1 MTTDNYMQLFV
12 EALAQLQK
20 DHRFLDKKKA
30 ISDGNPRKPKLTM
43 VDSHYFQIIPAL
55 IYNFER
61 IVEEIED
68 GGEPFDTDVMLAQT
82 VIKVN
87 AR

>member
-1 MTTDNYMQLFV
+1 MTTQPYMQLFID
-12 EALAQLQK
+12 AIAQLQK

-30 ISDGNPRKPKLTM
+30 ISDSNPRKPKLTM
-43 VDSHYFQIIPAL
+43 MDSHYFQILPAL

-68 GGEPFDTDVMLAQT
+68 GSEPFDTDITLAET
-82 VIKVN
+82 IVKVN
-87 AR
+87 GR